1 MNAGSDGDDVTVP
14 GDDKP
19 AATVL
24 VVDMGSW
31 LVVELLLLWAVIN
44 ALSLVIVKPPVK
56 DVVEP
61 LLLVMVG
68 IDKEI
73 VLVAIVD
80 KGLLATVLLLATKV
94 VPGTMYPEASTQL
107 PGAMFA
113 LPEVKHAWP
122 TAHDQ
127 AWFVPKIRP
136 QHMCSTSRQI
146 SPQAR

>member
-1 MNAGSDGDDVTVP
+1 
-14 GDDKP
+14 
-19 AATVL
+19 
-24 VVDMGSW
+24 
-31 LVVELLLLWAVIN
+31 VELLLLWAVID
-44 ALSLVIVKPPVK
+44 ALSLVIVEPPME
-56 DVVEP
+56 DVVKP
-61 LLLVMVG
+61 LLLVVVG
-68 IDKEI
+68 ADEEI
-73 VLVAIVD
+73 VLVVGVDEEIVLVVVVD
-80 KGLLATVLLLATKV
+80 GGLLATVVLLATKV

-127 AWFVPKIRP
+127 AWFVPRIKP